1 MKRIILGICSLVI
14 LALTASALWAT
25 NPGDA
30 PQIPDTLDPSET
42 SLAIDLSIEEMA
54 TQADLIVIGQCVD
67 TRSHWVDRNL
77 VTLATVSAREVI
89 KGDGSS
95 SVTVVLPGGV
105 DANRKIPIAMTYPG
119 APRITPSEDVFLFLT
134 QDDEFV
140 GGYGIVGFAQGKFSI
155 VKDENGQE
163 VVSRDLTR
171 VALRGKAGVRR
182 GTVNT
187 TSLSRLKAQITDY
200 LRKR

>member
-1 MKRIILGICSLVI
+1 MKKIILVICSLV
-14 LALTASALWAT
+14 LLVLTASALWAT
-25 NPGDA
+25 NPGDP
-30 PQIPDTLDPSET
+30 PQIPNTLDPSET
-42 SLAIDLSIEEMA
+42 SLAIDLSVEEMVN
-54 TQADLIVIGQCVD
+54 QSDLILIGQCTDV
-67 TRSHWVDRNL
+67 RSQWIDRNL
-77 VTLATVSAREVI
+77 VTLATVSAREI
-89 KGDGSS
+89 LKGDGSS

-134 QDDEFV
+134 QDDEFT

-155 VKDENGQE
+155 VKDEDGQE

-187 TSLSRLKAQITDY
+187 TSLSSLKAQITDY
-200 LRKR
+200 IRKR